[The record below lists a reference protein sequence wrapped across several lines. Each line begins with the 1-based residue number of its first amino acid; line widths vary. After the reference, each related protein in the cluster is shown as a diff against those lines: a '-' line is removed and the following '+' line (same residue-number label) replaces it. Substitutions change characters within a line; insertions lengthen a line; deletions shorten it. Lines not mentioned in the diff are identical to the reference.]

1 MDVLASRF
9 QMDFTVRE
17 HPGRISC
24 LWKRNVPVPT
34 RILQCLV
41 SDKTFPNPLIYQM
54 ANPVNSL
61 RNIITCNLFCYSFSA
76 CASLSL
82 AASQEPGWS
91 CSLSAA
97 IPCAVGI
104 LVLPGVLPLSLEQ
117 QDSGEGGRHQLG
129 AAFQALA
136 ALEVLIPL
144 DGGNTTDQDLLLG
157 WKKSQPDSVKLWDG
171 LGWKGH

>member
-1 MDVLASRF
+1 MKKQKPLGIRDRHQTQMNSLCERPGGFFQPESWIYPLSSMDVLASRF

-24 LWKRNVPVPT
+24 LWKRNVPVST

-76 CASLSL
+76 CTSLSL
-82 AASQEPGWS
+82 AASQEPGRS
-91 CSLSAA
+91 CSLSTA
-97 IPCAVGI
+97 IPSAVGI
-104 LVLPGVLPLSLEQ
+104 TVLPEALSPCLEQ
-117 QDSGEGGRHQLG
+117 QDSGEGGGTSWVQLC
-129 AAFQALA
+129 
-136 ALEVLIPL
+136 
-144 DGGNTTDQDLLLG
+144 
-157 WKKSQPDSVKLWDG
+157 
-171 LGWKGH
+171 GH